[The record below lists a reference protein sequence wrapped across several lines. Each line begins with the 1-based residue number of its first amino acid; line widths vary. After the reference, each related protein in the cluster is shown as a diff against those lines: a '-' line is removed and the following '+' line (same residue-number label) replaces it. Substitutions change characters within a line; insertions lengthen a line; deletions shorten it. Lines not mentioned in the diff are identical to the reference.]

1 MPHSC
6 TAQINLYGHAC
17 CNITFNDK
25 QFSTCILVI
34 YFCSVWCRGGTGSLG
49 REAWYL
55 NICPGTYLSFHSW
68 GRGGNWSFRSSTPSL
83 SGRHDNWLGVTLLVG
98 GICALTFRNEFCNAW
113 NWLDGVANSQ
123 YDWKVECPQ
132 TYSVSALNYMY
143 NVMYNRAKVI
153 LCACTL

>member
-6 TAQINLYGHAC
+6 TVQINLYGHAC

-68 GRGGNWSFRSSTPSL
+68 GRGGNWSFTSSTPSL
-83 SGRHDNWLGVTLLVG
+83 SVMSDNWLVVVLLVS
-98 GICALTFRNEFCNAW
+98 GIFTIWSSSR
-113 NWLDGVANSQ
+113 DKQGVNHGVNGYWCSRDSPYQSHMTQPWDLSVAHSLYWEVLIN
-123 YDWKVECPQ
+123 VE
-132 TYSVSALNYMY
+132 V
-143 NVMYNRAKVI
+143 
-153 LCACTL
+153 